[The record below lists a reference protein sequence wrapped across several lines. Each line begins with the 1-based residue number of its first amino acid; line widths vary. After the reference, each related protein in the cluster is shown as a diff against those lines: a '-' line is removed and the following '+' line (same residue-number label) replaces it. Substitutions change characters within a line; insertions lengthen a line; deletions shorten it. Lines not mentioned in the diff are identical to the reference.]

1 MVKKILMLLMVAS
14 VFVGCKDTG
23 LNLKVRYDQI
33 QGLNEGD
40 RVIFEQNP
48 VGQVAGIFY
57 SEEGYYLVDVVIRKD
72 FANAATDHSKFLITW
87 DPEKE
92 GKRAIKITQSPRG
105 GTLLT
110 DGATVIGTAR
120 ASPRSG
126 QLWSNFG
133 ETLDDLK
140 KQLEEFGDDL
150 RKIPESEE
158 FKKLEKEL
166 ERLLEEMKKSGDAAR
181 EKIEKEILPRIKRE
195 MEKLKERLRRLDRE
209 EEVKPLEVQM
219 EKLRKL

>member
-1 MVKKILMLLMVAS
+1 MGKKILMLLLVPL
-14 VFVGCKDTG
+14 VFLGCRETG
-23 LNLKVRYDQI
+23 LNLKVRYYQI

-40 RVIFEQNP
+40 RVIFEQNH

-72 FANAATDHSKFLITW
+72 FANAATDYSKFLITW

-92 GKRAIKITQSPRG
+92 GKRAIEITQNPRG
-105 GTLLT
+105 GTPLT
-110 DGATVIGTAR
+110 DGAIVIGTAR
-120 ASPRSG
+120 ASPRSNQPWG
-126 QLWSNFG
+126 DFG
-133 ETLDDLK
+133 KTLDDLK
-140 KQLEEFGDDL
+140 KQLEEFADDL

-158 FKKLEKEL
+158 FKKLQKEL

-181 EKIEKEILPRIKRE
+181 EKIEKEVLPRIKRE
-195 MEKLKERLRRLDRE
+195 LEKLKETLRRLGRE

-219 EKLRKL
+219 EKLREL

>member
-1 MVKKILMLLMVAS
+1 MVKKFLMLLLVS
-14 VFVGCKDTG
+14 LVFLGCEETG

-40 RVIFEQNP
+40 RVIFEQNHI
-48 VGQVAGIFY
+48 GQVTGIFY

-72 FANAATDHSKFLITW
+72 FANAATDHSKFLIRW
-87 DPEKE
+87 DPEAE
-92 GKRAIKITQSPRG
+92 GKKAIEISQSPKG

-110 DGATVIGTAR
+110 EGATVIGTTR
-120 ASPRSG
+120 ASPRSN
-126 QLWSNFG
+126 QLWGDFG
-133 ETLDDLK
+133 KTLDDLK
-140 KQLEEFGDDL
+140 KQLEEFADDL

-181 EKIEKEILPRIKRE
+181 EKIEEEILPQIKRE

>member
-1 MVKKILMLLMVAS
+1 MVKKFLMLLLVS
-14 VFVGCKDTG
+14 LVFLGCEETG

-40 RVIFEQNP
+40 RVIFEQNH
-48 VGQVAGIFY
+48 VGEVAGIFY
-57 SEEGYYLVDVVIRKD
+57 SEEGYYLVNVVIRKD
-72 FANAATDHSKFLITW
+72 FVNAATDHSKFLITW

-92 GKRAIKITQSPRG
+92 GKRAIEITQNPRG

-110 DGATVIGTAR
+110 EGATVIGTTR
-120 ASPRSG
+120 ASPRSN
-126 QLWSNFG
+126 QLWGDFG
-133 ETLDDLK
+133 KTLDDLK
-140 KQLEEFGDDL
+140 KQLEEFADDL

-158 FKKLEKEL
+158 FKELQKEL

-181 EKIEKEILPRIKRE
+181 EKIEKEVLPRIKRE
-195 MEKLKERLRRLDRE
+195 LEKLKERLRRLDRE

>member
-1 MVKKILMLLMVAS
+1 MGKKILMLLLVAL
-14 VFVGCKDTG
+14 VFLGCRETG

-40 RVIFEQNP
+40 RVIFEQNH

-57 SEEGYYLVDVVIRKD
+57 SEEGFYLVDVVIRKD

-92 GKRAIKITQSPRG
+92 GKKAIEITQSPRG

-120 ASPRSG
+120 ASPRSD
-126 QLWSNFG
+126 QLWGDFG
-133 ETLDDLK
+133 KTLDDLR
-140 KQLEEFGDDL
+140 KQLEEFADDL

-158 FKKLEKEL
+158 FKKLQKEL
-166 ERLLEEMKKSGDAAR
+166 ERLLEEMKKSGNAAR
-181 EKIEKEILPRIKRE
+181 EKIEKEVLPRIKRE
-195 MEKLKERLRRLDRE
+195 MENLKEMLRRLGRE

>member
-1 MVKKILMLLMVAS
+1 
-14 VFVGCKDTG
+14 
-23 LNLKVRYDQI
+23 
-33 QGLNEGD
+33 
-40 RVIFEQNP
+40 VIFEQNHI
-48 VGQVAGIFY
+48 GQVVGIFY

-72 FANAATDHSKFLITW
+72 FSNAATEHSKFLITR

-92 GKRAIKITQSPRG
+92 GKKVVEIIQSPRG
-105 GTLLT
+105 GTLVT
-110 DGATVIGTAR
+110 DGATVIGTTED
-120 ASPRSG
+120 SPRSNK
-126 QLWSNFG
+126 LWGDFG
-133 ETLDDLK
+133 KTLDDLK
-140 KQLEEFGDDL
+140 KQLEEFADDL

-181 EKIEKEILPRIKRE
+181 EKIEKEVLPRIKRE
-195 MEKLKERLRRLDRE
+195 MEKLKERLRRLGRE

>member
-1 MVKKILMLLMVAS
+1 MVKKISMLLLVAF
-14 VFVGCKDTG
+14 VFLGCKETG

-40 RVIFEQNP
+40 RVIFEQNHI
-48 VGQVAGIFY
+48 GQVAGIFY
-57 SEEGYYLVDVVIRKD
+57 SEEGYYLVDVVIRKE
-72 FANAATDHSKFLITW
+72 FANAATDYSKFLITQ

-92 GKRAIKITQSPRG
+92 RKKAVEITQSPRG

-110 DGATVIGTAR
+110 DGATVIGTAK
-120 ASPRSG
+120 ASPRSNQQWG
-126 QLWSNFG
+126 DFG
-133 ETLDDLK
+133 KTLDDLK
-140 KQLEEFGDDL
+140 KQLEEFADDL

-166 ERLLEEMKKSGDAAR
+166 ERLLEEMKKSGDATR
-181 EKIEKEILPRIKRE
+181 EKIEKEVLPRIKRE
-195 MEKLKERLRRLDRE
+195 IEKLKERLRGLGRE
-209 EEVKPLEVQM
+209 EEVKPLEVRI

>member
-1 MVKKILMLLMVAS
+1 MGKKILMLLLVPL
-14 VFVGCKDTG
+14 VFLGCRETG
-23 LNLKVRYDQI
+23 LNLKVRYYQI

-40 RVIFEQNP
+40 RVIFEQNH

-72 FANAATDHSKFLITW
+72 FANAATDYSKFIITW

-92 GKRAIKITQSPRG
+92 GKRAIEITQSPRG
-105 GTLLT
+105 GTLLS

-120 ASPRSG
+120 ASPRSN
-126 QLWSNFG
+126 QLWGDFG
-133 ETLDDLK
+133 KTLDDLK
-140 KQLEEFGDDL
+140 KQLEEFTDDL

-158 FKKLEKEL
+158 FKELQKEL
-166 ERLLEEMKKSGDAAR
+166 ERLLEEVKKSGDAAR
-181 EKIEKEILPRIKRE
+181 EKIEKEVLPRIKRE
-195 MEKLKERLRRLDRE
+195 LEKLKETLRRLGRE

-219 EKLRKL
+219 EKLREL

>member
-1 MVKKILMLLMVAS
+1 MVKKFLMLFLVAS
-14 VFVGCKDTG
+14 VFLGCKETG

-40 RVIFEQNP
+40 RVIFEQNHI
-48 VGQVAGIFY
+48 GQVAGIFY

-72 FANAATDHSKFLITW
+72 FANAATEHSKFLITW

-92 GKRAIKITQSPRG
+92 GKKAIEITQSPRG

-110 DGATVIGTAR
+110 DGATVIGTTR
-120 ASPRSG
+120 ASPRSN
-126 QLWSNFG
+126 QLWGDFG
-133 ETLDDLK
+133 KTLDDLR
-140 KQLEEFGDDL
+140 KQLEKFSDDL

-158 FKKLEKEL
+158 FKKLQKEL
-166 ERLLEEMKKSGDAAR
+166 ERLLEEMKESGDAAR
-181 EKIEKEILPRIKRE
+181 EKIEKEVLPRIKRE
-195 MEKLKERLRRLDRE
+195 LEKLKETLRRLGRE

-219 EKLRKL
+219 EKLIKL